1 MAAHFEFLLRQ
12 LPYLL
17 FGYPGQRPGG
27 LILSVLLAVLG
38 VGLGLLVAIGLGS
51 ASQSRFRSLRWLT
64 RLYIEIFRGLPLIL
78 LLLINYQ
85 VVGGGRFGLELSPWW
100 AALISL
106 TLFSSAYQA
115 EIVRAGLQAVPRQ
128 LEDSARVIGS
138 TPWQVYRQ
146 VKLRYAFRVMMPA
159 FAGQAI
165 SLFKD
170 TSVVVVIGVS
180 DLMTVARSA
189 LGSDLTNSSYWV
201 SLYIFVGVLYF
212 VVAFGIA
219 QIAERWER
227 RLPSKDLVH
236 SLANY

>member
-1 MAAHFEFLLRQ
+1 MEAHIEFLVRH
-12 LPYLL
+12 LPHLL

-27 LILSVLLAVLG
+27 LVLSILLALLG
-38 VGLGLLVAIGLGS
+38 VGLGLLAAVWLAS
-51 ASQSRFRSLRWLT
+51 ASQSRFRPVRWLV
-64 RLYIEIFRGLPLIL
+64 RMYVEIFRGLPLIL
-78 LLLINYQ
+78 LLLLVYQ
-85 VVGGGRFGLELSPWW
+85 VVGGGRFGLDLSPGW
-100 AALISL
+100 AALIALS
-106 TLFSSAYQA
+106 LFSSAYQT
-115 EIVRAGLQAVPRQ
+115 EILRAGLQAVPRQ

-146 VKLRYAFRVMMPA
+146 VKLRYAFRVMLPA

-170 TSVVVVIGVS
+170 TSVVVIIGVS

-189 LGSDLTNSSYWV
+189 LGSDISNSSYWV

-212 VVAFGIA
+212 MVAFGIA
-219 QIAERWER
+219 QLAERWER
-227 RLPSKDLVH
+227 RLPSKELVH

>member
-1 MAAHFEFLLRQ
+1 MAAHLEFLLGQ

-27 LILSVLLAVLG
+27 LVLSILLAVLG
-38 VGLGLLVAIGLGS
+38 VGLGLFVAIGLGS
-51 ASQSRFRSLRWLT
+51 ASQSRFRSVRWLT
-64 RLYIEIFRGLPLIL
+64 RLYVEIFRGLPLIL

-85 VVGGGRFGLELSPWW
+85 VVGGGRFGIELSPWW

-115 EIVRAGLQAVPRQ
+115 EIVRSGLQAVPRQ

-138 TPWQVYRQ
+138 TPWQVYSQ